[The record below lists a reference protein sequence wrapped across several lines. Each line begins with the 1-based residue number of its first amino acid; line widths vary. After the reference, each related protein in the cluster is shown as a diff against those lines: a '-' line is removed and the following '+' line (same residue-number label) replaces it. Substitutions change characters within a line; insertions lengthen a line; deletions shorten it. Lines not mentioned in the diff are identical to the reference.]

1 MLTSESLVSGELPDV
16 KVGIGC
22 APGSRFVETSVRAMN
37 NSNVLVYHD
46 PQALVDDLASGKIDA
61 AVRGDM
67 SSSELLP
74 LVKKALGLDRLE
86 RVVLLG
92 IRGRVIMSLPVGI
105 DEGWTSET
113 RIDMT
118 LRAIELMRK
127 LGVDNPRVAV
137 MSGGRLDDRGRCKVV
152 DHTLDQAVEIVDALR
167 EKGIDAYDAQ
177 ILIEEAVDHSD
188 IIVAPDGI
196 TGNLMFRIMHFI
208 GGLEAFGAPVV
219 NTGKIFVDT
228 SREKTDFSD
237 SIAVA
242 MKLAG
247 MRE

>member
-37 NSNVLVYHD
+37 NSNVVVYHD

-74 LVKKALGLDRLE
+74 LVKKALGLERLE

-92 IRGRVIMSLPVGI
+92 INGRIISSLPVGI
-105 DEGWTSET
+105 DEGWSSDARVE
-113 RIDMT
+113 MT
-118 LRAIELMRK
+118 VRAVDLMCR
-127 LGVDNPRVAV
+127 LGLENPCVAV
-137 MSGGRLDDRGRCKVV
+137 MSGGRNDDRGRCKAV
-152 DHTLDQAVEIVDALR
+152 DHTLDQATEIVEALKA
-167 EKGIDAYDAQ
+167 KGINAYDAQ
-177 ILIEEAVDHSD
+177 ILIEEAIDNAD
-188 IIVAPDGI
+188 ILVAPDGI

-219 NTGKIFVDT
+219 NSGKVFVDT
-228 SREKTDFSD
+228 SREKTDFAD